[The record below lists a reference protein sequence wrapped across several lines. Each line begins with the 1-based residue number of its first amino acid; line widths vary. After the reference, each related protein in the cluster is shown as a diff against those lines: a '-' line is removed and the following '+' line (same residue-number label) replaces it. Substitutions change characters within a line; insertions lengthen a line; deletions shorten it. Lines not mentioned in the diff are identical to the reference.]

1 MTPNDGCSAT
11 CTVESRYTWT
21 GGSGTSKDT
30 CSKIYSCPSGYTWT
44 IGSCT
49 SISDC
54 TNLSYSCSSGYTWK
68 IGSCTSI
75 SDCTNLGYSCP
86 SGYTWKI
93 GSCTSISDCT
103 NLGYSCPSGYTWKIG
118 FCSSINDCT
127 NLGYSCPSGYT
138 WKIGFCSSIND
149 CTNLGYSCPSGYTW
163 KIGFCSSIN
172 DCTNLGYSCPSG
184 YTWKIGFC
192 SSINDCTN
200 LGYSC
205 PSGYT
210 WKIGFCS
217 SINDCT
223 NLGYSCPSGYTWKI
237 GSCTSISDCTNL
249 GYSCP
254 SGYTWTIGS
263 CTSISDCTN
272 LGYSCPSGYTWT
284 IGSCTSINDCSQTV
298 TSTCPFDYNF
308 SLFNRWM
315 AFIMWSAIIIIFI
328 IDLIDGYLSD
338 CYPSGLF
345 TWLEHIQLFT
355 ILPLAGSCFS
365 SEVNGFF
372 RLASYSLLGF
382 NFINIKEMFSI
393 GSDYSQDN
401 KVLSSIGF
409 SSSSTIINI
418 GGYLIIGL
426 LIVIGEVIVCILYR
440 YKYQNS
446 DDGNINANW
455 CAFNLTPR
463 LKQWIW
469 FGAPIRYLLLG
480 LVLVNTAGIEE
491 LNSYSDSSHRWSWW
505 FAWFILF
512 VFPFMFNCTVLY
524 AILSKSHQDLN
535 ESNVFSELV
544 SGLKNNRVAKL
555 YSLLF
560 KSEN

>member
-1 MTPNDGCSAT
+1 MIC
-11 CTVESRYTWT
+11 
-21 GGSGTSKDT
+21 
-30 CSKIYSCPSGYTWT
+30 
-44 IGSCT
+44 
-49 SISDC
+49 
-54 TNLSYSCSSGYTWK
+54 
-68 IGSCTSI
+68 
-75 SDCTNLGYSCP
+75 
-86 SGYTWKI
+86 
-93 GSCTSISDCT
+93 
-103 NLGYSCPSGYTWKIG
+103 
-118 FCSSINDCT
+118 
-127 NLGYSCPSGYT
+127 
-138 WKIGFCSSIND
+138 
-149 CTNLGYSCPSGYTW
+149 
-163 KIGFCSSIN
+163 
-172 DCTNLGYSCPSG
+172 CTNLGYSCPSG

-560 KSEN
+560 MIHRILVVMFVTIDMGMSTSDKLISLIWVQSAYLIALLLIRPFSSKTANINKIVWEYSILILLLLMISDSTKNEFVIVMTINSWIPLLISISNVLK